1 MDDHKSIY
9 LKNAIWLAIL
19 TILEVGI
26 AYIDISRSGQVVLLL
41 AFAATKMMLV
51 AMIYM
56 HLRYETRVLKRIL
69 FVPIPAGILFTVA
82 LMYDLPFRGVV

>member
-9 LKNAIWLAIL
+9 LKNAIWLAIF

-26 AYIDISRSGQVVLLL
+26 AYVEISRLGQVVLLL

-56 HLRYETRVLKRIL
+56 HLRYETRILKRIL

-82 LMYDLPFRGVV
+82 LMYDLPFRWVI

>member
-82 LMYDLPFRGVV
+82 LMYDLPFRWVV

>member
-26 AYIDISRSGQVVLLL
+26 AYIEISRSGQVVLLL

-82 LMYDLPFRGVV
+82 LMYDLPFRWVV

>member
-69 FVPIPAGILFTVA
+69 FIPIPAGILFTVA
-82 LMYDLPFRGVV
+82 LMYDLPFRWVV

>member
-9 LKNAIWLAIL
+9 FKNAIWLAIL

-26 AYIDISRSGQVVLLL
+26 AYIDISRSGQIVLLL

-82 LMYDLPFRGVV
+82 LMYDLPFRWVV

>member
-56 HLRYETRVLKRIL
+56 HLRYETRVLKWIL

-82 LMYDLPFRGVV
+82 LMYDLPFRWVV

>member
-9 LKNAIWLAIL
+9 FKNAIWLAIL

-82 LMYDLPFRGVV
+82 LMYDLPFRWVV

>member
-19 TILEVGI
+19 TFLEVGI
-26 AYIDISRSGQVVLLL
+26 AYIEISRSGQVVLLL

-56 HLRYETRVLKRIL
+56 HLRHETKVLKRIL
-69 FVPIPAGILFTVA
+69 FVPIPAGILYTVA
-82 LMYDLPFRGVV
+82 LMYDLPFRWVV

>member
-1 MDDHKSIY
+1 MDHKSIY

-26 AYIDISRSGQVVLLL
+26 TYLSISQTGQIVLLL
-41 AFAATKMMLV
+41 SFAVTKMLLV

-56 HLRYETRVLKRIL
+56 HLRYETKVLNRIL
-69 FVPIPAGILFTVA
+69 FIPIPAGILFTIA
-82 LMYDLPFRGVV
+82 LMYDIPFRWVI

>member
-19 TILEVGI
+19 TFLEVGI
-26 AYIDISRSGQVVLLL
+26 AYIEISRSGQVVLLL

-56 HLRYETRVLKRIL
+56 HLRHETKVLKWIL

-82 LMYDLPFRGVV
+82 LMYDLPFRWVM

>member
-19 TILEVGI
+19 TFLEVGI
-26 AYIDISRSGQVVLLL
+26 AYIEISRSGQVVLLL

-82 LMYDLPFRGVV
+82 LMYDLPFRWVV